1 MTRKRKI
8 GALIVLGTMTVFTVA
23 ALATPAYGIV
33 SGPCTGSASFSNGA
47 VITAE
52 QPLDPATVIPDMDNV
67 SYQGSI
73 DISPPPPDDP
83 IPFSGGLNAEVAGIG
98 SIPVVQWGGTTVEVS
113 DSGSY
118 IYEVPSWVPRGTG
131 DILLTANHQQ
141 GGAEC
146 TGQVKVTLEGDPG
159 AAAIITAVGTLVFGA
174 GVIGS
179 GFKKKG
185 TV

>member
-1 MTRKRKI
+1 MARKRKL
-8 GALIVLGTMTVFTVA
+8 GALIVLGTITVFTVA
-23 ALATPAYGIV
+23 ALATPAYAIV

-47 VITAE
+47 IITAE

-73 DISPPPPDDP
+73 DISPPSDP

-118 IYEVPSWVPRGTG
+118 VYEVPSWVPRGTG
-131 DILLTANHQQ
+131 DILLTATHTQ
-141 GGAEC
+141 GGADC
-146 TGQVKVTLEGDPG
+146 TGQVKVTLEGNPG
-159 AAAIITAVGTLVFGA
+159 AIAIIAGVGTAVFFA

>member
-1 MTRKRKI
+1 MASKRRM
-8 GALIVLGTMTVFTVA
+8 GVLIVLGTMTAFTVA

-52 QPLDPATVIPDMDNV
+52 QPLDPATAIPDMDNV
-67 SYQGSI
+67 TYTGSI
-73 DISPPPPDDP
+73 DIPKPDDP
-83 IPFSGGLNAEVAGIG
+83 IPFSGGISAEVAGIG
-98 SIPVVQWGGTTVEVS
+98 SIPVATWGGTTVEVS

-131 DILLTANHQQ
+131 DILLTATHQQ

-159 AAAIITAVGTLVFGA
+159 AMAIIAVVGTVVFGA
-174 GVIGS
+174 GVIGA
-179 GFKKKG
+179 GVKTKG
-185 TV
+185 TA

>member
-1 MTRKRKI
+1 MARRRRL
-8 GALIVLGTMTVFTVA
+8 GALIVLGTITVFTVA

-52 QPLDPATVIPDMDNV
+52 QDLDPATVIPDMDNV
-67 SYQGSI
+67 EYQGSI
-73 DISPPPPDDP
+73 DIPPPSDP
-83 IPFSGGLNAEVAGIG
+83 ISFSGGLNAEVAGIG

-118 IYEVPSWVPRGTG
+118 LYDVPSWVPRGTG
-131 DILLTANHQQ
+131 EILLTANHQQ

-159 AAAIITAVGTLVFGA
+159 AMAIIAGIGTVVFGA
-174 GVIGS
+174 GVIGA
-179 GFKKKG
+179 GVKTKG
-185 TV
+185 TA

>member
-1 MTRKRKI
+1 MAGKRRI
-8 GALIVLGTMTVFTVA
+8 GGLIVLASITVFTVA

-52 QPLDPATVIPDMDNV
+52 QPLDPATVIPDADNV
-67 SYQGSI
+67 TYQGSI
-73 DISPPPPDDP
+73 DIPVPDDP
-83 IPFSGGLNAEVAGIG
+83 IPFSGGINAEVAGIG
-98 SIPVVQWGGTTVEVS
+98 SIPVATWGGTTVEVS

-131 DILLTANHQQ
+131 DILLTADHTQ

-159 AAAIITAVGTLVFGA
+159 AAAIIAGVGTAVFFA
-174 GVIGS
+174 GVIGA
-179 GFKKKG
+179 GVKKKG
-185 TV
+185 AV

>member
-1 MTRKRKI
+1 MARIRRF
-8 GALIVLGTMTVFTVA
+8 GALIVLGTITVFTVT

-47 VITAE
+47 VVTAE
-52 QPLDPATVIPDMDNV
+52 QPLDPPTVIPDMDNV

-73 DISPPPPDDP
+73 DITPPDDP

-98 SIPVVQWGGTTVEVS
+98 SIPVVSWGGETVEIS

-131 DILLTANHQQ
+131 EILLTVNHQQ

-159 AAAIITAVGTLVFGA
+159 AAAIIAGVGTLVFGA
-174 GVIGS
+174 GVIGA
-179 GFKKKG
+179 GVKKKG
-185 TV
+185 AV

>member
-1 MTRKRKI
+1 MVRTRRI
-8 GALIVLGTMTVFTVA
+8 GALLVLGTITVA
-23 ALATPAYGIV
+23 SLALIATPAYGIV
-33 SGPCTGSASFSNGA
+33 SGPCSGSATFSDGT

-67 SYQGSI
+67 TYQGSI
-73 DISPPPPDDP
+73 DIPPPDEP

-98 SIPVVQWGGTTVEVS
+98 SIAVVQWGGTTEEVS

-146 TGQVKVTLEGDPG
+146 TGEVKVTLGGDPG
-159 AAAIITAVGTLVFGA
+159 AAAIIAGVGTLVFGA
-174 GVIGS
+174 GVIGA
-179 GFKKKG
+179 GVKKKG